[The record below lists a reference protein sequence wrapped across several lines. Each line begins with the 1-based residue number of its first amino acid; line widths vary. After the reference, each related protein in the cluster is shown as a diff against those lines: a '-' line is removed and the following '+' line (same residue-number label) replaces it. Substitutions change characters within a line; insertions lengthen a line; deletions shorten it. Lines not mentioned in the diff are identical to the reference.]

1 MEEILDD
8 LELPTKVIPVENKEK
23 KVTKQKKVK
32 RVIEED
38 NDELV
43 SCLRNEKIIVRYIP
57 KMGGLWANTTN
68 PRHVLSGGMADTSF
82 KTYVVPKLASS
93 GVYVNVLTNK
103 EKEFLESYMGL
114 EDGDLSIYNRHNNFG
129 IVVTLKVLIK

>member
-32 RVIEED
+32 KVIEED

-57 KMGGLWANTTN
+57 KMGGLWANT
-68 PRHVLSGGMADTSF
+68 LFS
-82 KTYVVPKLASS
+82 YSS
-93 GVYVNVLTNK
+93 KPGA
-103 EKEFLESYMGL
+103 
-114 EDGDLSIYNRHNNFG
+114 
-129 IVVTLKVLIK
+129 

>member
-8 LELPTKVIPVENKEK
+8 LELPTKVTPIENKEK
-23 KVTKQKKVK
+23 KVIKQKKVK
-32 RVIEED
+32 RGIEED

-82 KTYVVPKLASS
+82 KTYVVPRLASS

-114 EDGDLSIYNRHNNFG
+114 EDGD
-129 IVVTLKVLIK
+129 

>member
-43 SCLRNEKIIVRYIP
+43 SCLRNE
-57 KMGGLWANTTN
+57 
-68 PRHVLSGGMADTSF
+68 
-82 KTYVVPKLASS
+82 
-93 GVYVNVLTNK
+93 
-103 EKEFLESYMGL
+103 
-114 EDGDLSIYNRHNNFG
+114 
-129 IVVTLKVLIK
+129 